1 MREIIDIAISF
12 YNLQHY
18 GYVIGRYAI
27 VRKEDG
33 AGWQFILYTAVYVLF
48 IGFIVYEVMK

>member
-1 MREIIDIAISF
+1 MREIIDIAVSF

-33 AGWQFILYTAVYVLF
+33 AVWQFILYTAVYVLF
-48 IGFIVYEVMK
+48 IGFIVYELMK